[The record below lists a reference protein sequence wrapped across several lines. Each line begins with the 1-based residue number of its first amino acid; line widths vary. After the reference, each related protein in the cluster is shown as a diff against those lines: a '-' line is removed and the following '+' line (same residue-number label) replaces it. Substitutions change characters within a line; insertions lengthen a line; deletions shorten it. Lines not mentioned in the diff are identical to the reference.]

1 MSERTLK
8 TTLGRQLRALRT
20 KRGLTQTQM
29 AAELSVSSRYYEGV
43 ERGERN
49 LSLDTIEKMA
59 NKLAIPAINLLDDST
74 R

>member
-8 TTLGRQLRALRT
+8 LTLGRQLRALRT

-49 LSLDTIEKMA
+49 LSLDTIEKIA
-59 NKLAIPAINLLDDST
+59 SRLAVPTINLLSEDN

>member
-1 MSERTLK
+1 MSEITLK
-8 TTLGRQLRALRT
+8 STLGRQLRTLRT

-59 NKLAIPAINLLDDST
+59 SKLAVPAIDLLIEGT
-74 R
+74 P

>member
-1 MSERTLK
+1 
-8 TTLGRQLRALRT
+8 
-20 KRGLTQTQM
+20 M